1 MWKVC
6 VADNDKF
13 LNVEKIF
20 PTQQKDVSTLINVF
34 SKNVA
39 VKKIIIFGS
48 SVTSACNPWSDIDV
62 YVELSEKTF
71 LERPKL
77 GTELDIW
84 TNFDVDDRLLMEI
97 VEKGVVVFER

>member
-1 MWKVC
+1 M
-6 VADNDKF
+6 
-13 LNVEKIF
+13 
-20 PTQQKDVSTLINVF
+20 
-34 SKNVA
+34 
-39 VKKIIIFGS
+39 
-48 SVTSACNPWSDIDV
+48 